1 MSVLLQPNEI
11 RSMTAQAVRRL
22 VEAGDGDCALLYL
35 ALLEWDE
42 YGKAQR
48 ALHWGDDRLSAAQ
61 QRLAGLGLV
70 ASEPAPVAPRPEQT
84 EELPRYSRKD
94 IADALEREP
103 EFCGL
108 YREVERLLGRGL
120 SDADLEALYTIYDG
134 LALPT
139 EVVLLLVTYMIH
151 RARQQSGKPRAVPRM
166 SQIRTE
172 AFRWKRRG
180 IDNAEAA
187 DGYIRAQQQVES
199 REWAIL
205 SAVGVA
211 EPRPAV
217 EKERNFIESWVE
229 LGISDELISMAY
241 ERTIYS
247 KGKMNWPYVNKI
259 LMAWHQAGWRTPEQ
273 VKAGDKLPRRGA
285 PPKVERKQEDYQPS
299 AQRIRESGD
308 WLDEFLRQQGK
319 GE

>member
-35 ALLEWDE
+35 ALLEWNE

-48 ALHWGDDRLSAAQ
+48 ALHWGDDRLNVAQ
-61 QRLAGLGLV
+61 QRLARLGLV
-70 ASEPAPVAPRPEQT
+70 AGDPIPVTSQPEQT
-84 EELPRYSRKD
+84 EKLPQYSRKD

-120 SDADLEALYTIYDG
+120 SDADLETLYTIYDG

-139 EVVLLLVTYMIH
+139 EVVLLLVTYVVH
-151 RARQQSGKPRAVPRM
+151 RVRQQSGKPGAVPRM

-217 EKERNFIESWVE
+217 EKERAFIESWVE
-229 LGISDELISMAY
+229 LGISDELIAMAY

-273 VKAGDKLPRRGA
+273 VKAGDKLPHRVA
-285 PPKVERKQEDYQPS
+285 TPKAERKQEDYQPS
-299 AQRIRESGD
+299 EERIRKNTER
-308 WLDEFLRQQGK
+308 LKRILEEQG
-319 GE
+319 E